1 MTVRAAAVLSWV
13 YAAGFGIP
21 AVPVAIHLRR
31 TGTLPTFL
39 DLFPMYGG
47 PWFDRLSREQFTALL
62 AAFLLVEA
70 AVAGSA
76 FPLWRRRRSG
86 AVLNLALLPVEA
98 VLLTTVMLLSVS
110 SAGILKVLPIA
121 TARPPPSPLSLL
133 LATLFSSRR
142 LASVA

>member
-86 AVLNLALLPVEA
+86 AVLNLALLPVEVVFWLGFA
-98 VLLTTVMLLSVS
+98 
-110 SAGILKVLPIA
+110 LPIPWA
-121 TARPPPSPLSLL
+121 VGAARVALIAAGRRSL
-133 LATLFSSRR
+133 AR
-142 LASVA
+142 